1 MEGDP
6 SLSPVSRNTHP
17 GVPGRPQEAV
27 LGNIWRGEGREG
39 RWGQGGGGGRLH
51 LGKKKNPHK
60 TGEFQ
65 PIISP
70 AADAH

>member
-6 SLSPVSRNTHP
+6 SLQKYPP
-17 GVPGRPQEAV
+17 
-27 LGNIWRGEGREG
+27 
-39 RWGQGGGGGRLH
+39 WGPWKTPAGCAGQHMAGGGAGRQAGAGRGGRRLH